1 MGNRGID
8 RCHINVCLLILVT
21 FCSLLAGCGGG
32 GLGVGVKNPF
42 LGGNITGC
50 VKDSD
55 NKVIPNVQVSAG
67 EVSAVTDRNGNFTL
81 QQVPAGMQI
90 VSVAL
95 SGYFDTGVGN
105 RFITVTDGGNFS
117 AGTFVM
123 SKLATESVF
132 LSDLIPQSSD
142 YEVKTVSWV
151 DIVNNKPV
159 RTDYVNSLVR
169 KTPSGGAPFMSPTT
183 ALYWLGGSYSRF
195 HSMIAGL
202 QDKTS
207 TLEMVFRVYGD
218 DRLLFESD
226 KLKPGLKSVL
236 DVDVTG
242 VSVLKLEVST
252 VKVYWVTGDY
262 AWYDP
267 TLVTD

>member
-1 MGNRGID
+1 M
-8 RCHINVCLLILVT
+8 
-21 FCSLLAGCGGG
+21 
-32 GLGVGVKNPF
+32 
-42 LGGNITGC
+42 
-50 VKDSD
+50 
-55 NKVIPNVQVSAG
+55 PNVQVVAG
-67 EVSAVTDRNGNFTL
+67 GVTGVTDANGNFAL
-81 QQVPAGMQI
+81 KLVPSGKQT
-90 VSVAL
+90 VSIAY
-95 SGYFDTGVGN
+95 SGYYDTGIGN
-105 RFITVTDGGNFS
+105 RYITVTDGGNFD

-123 SKLATESVF
+123 SKLTTDNVF
-132 LSDLIPQSSD
+132 LSLLIPQSSD
-142 YEVKTVSWV
+142 YEKTTVSWV
-151 DIVNNKPV
+151 DIVNKKPV
-159 RTDYVNSLVR
+159 KTDYKNSLVR
-169 KTPSGGAPFMSPTT
+169 KTPAGGVPFMSPTT

-218 DRLLFESD
+218 GKLLFESD

-267 TLVTD
+267 TLTAK